1 MVNHSLF
8 SFFKKSRLFVTKIYF
23 CHKVKHIFYT
33 IPIFEVMENSLI
45 FGLYSMCTLVFW
57 LPNLDKFDKFHSL
70 LSMNGKLTTQ
80 YCPGVD
86 MQEFSFAVE
95 S

>member
-1 MVNHSLF
+1 MYNICNYTTAIKYSIVVYDPDFRRNENNL
-8 SFFKKSRLFVTKIYF
+8 SFG
-23 CHKVKHIFYT
+23 FYST
-33 IPIFEVMENSLI
+33 CI
-45 FGLYSMCTLVFW
+45 LVFW

-70 LSMNGKLTTQ
+70 LSINRKLTTQ

-86 MQEFSFAVE
+86 MQERISFAVE